1 MSMTQLFTK
10 LIFFATSVLLLSVV
24 GKGIYQHYFPNA
36 TPQKRERG
44 FDQAIARAQRMKQH
58 QDNHTYS
65 LNDVFVAQKA
75 ADQQLQLRDA
85 CVASLAWQDLGPNNV
100 GGRSRTLLVD
110 RNNTNRLYA
119 GSVAGGIWISDDAG
133 MNWHRYAGSDTMT
146 TLSISHIVQGID
158 GTIYVGT
165 GEYYENGYA
174 YGLDAS
180 KVPGYGMYRS
190 TDGGQTFH
198 FLEATRPN
206 NYDAQPN
213 NYDWA
218 FVNALAVDPT
228 NANRLYAA
236 TQRGVWVSNDK
247 GLTWQRPAGLSGT
260 ALAWDIQV
268 APNGKVYTAYSNGIY
283 VSENGGSFV
292 NISNNLA
299 GNVPY
304 TGSRRKIAVSPSDA
318 NYVYVVTTNSGCID
332 HVYQSSNG
340 GQLWIEIGEGDD
352 FFSPCSSYCQ
362 CWYDLTVAVNPYN
375 PQNIYLGGVT
385 LWAWHGEIG
394 WSQIDN
400 LDENAANPYYVH
412 ADKHGITFDSNTPN
426 RAYIACDGGIF
437 RSNNAGSYEPH
448 FLEVNKGYNVTQFYS
463 MSAGYEG
470 NVIAGAQ
477 DNGTQLI
484 NYNFNSI
491 ATSREVMGGDGG
503 YCEISHINPNIV
515 FAEYQEGYMSRSVS
529 GGDGFASFF
538 DENIDEDHDGA
549 PDAGAPFIT
558 PFFLWENEQRYFNG
572 DGVVDAKFFTGDNAR
587 RIWMVSEPL
596 TTSIIPEWKIIG
608 TFTNGELASL
618 CANST
623 GNTVFATS
631 TNGKCMRL
639 NNLNSTLVKKD
650 LNDSMFQNRFLSGV
664 AVESGDPNKLVVVAG
679 NYGNDDY
686 VFFSQNAMSNT
697 PTFVSLQHNL
707 PKMPVYDV
715 VINPANPDYY
725 LIIGTELGVW
735 SYSLNQQCWTE
746 QNVGV
751 GRVPVYRVR
760 LQNMRT
766 VGCEVL
772 YIGTHGRGMLRST
785 SLTYEGCDTHIA
797 FENVVGQN
805 AITSNHLDLKVVPT
819 ILQQQATVQYH
830 LPDNVMQGQL
840 QVYNAQ
846 GGLVYQQNIRSNE
859 PQISLLRSNFP
870 ASGLYFVT
878 IVANNRSK
886 VVKILV
892 Q

>member
-1 MSMTQLFTK
+1 
-10 LIFFATSVLLLSVV
+10 
-24 GKGIYQHYFPNA
+24 
-36 TPQKRERG
+36 
-44 FDQAIARAQRMKQH
+44 MKQH

-304 TGSRRKIAVSPSDA
+304 TGSRRKIAVSPSDT

-340 GQLWIEIGEGDD
+340 GQLWVEIGEGDD

-362 CWYDLTVAVNPYN
+362 CWYDLTIAVNPYN

-385 LWAWHGEIG
+385 LWAW
-394 WSQIDN
+394 
-400 LDENAANPYYVH
+400 
-412 ADKHGITFDSNTPN
+412 
-426 RAYIACDGGIF
+426 
-437 RSNNAGSYEPH
+437 
-448 FLEVNKGYNVTQFYS
+448 
-463 MSAGYEG
+463 
-470 NVIAGAQ
+470 
-477 DNGTQLI
+477 
-484 NYNFNSI
+484 
-491 ATSREVMGGDGG
+491 
-503 YCEISHINPNIV
+503 
-515 FAEYQEGYMSRSVS
+515 
-529 GGDGFASFF
+529 
-538 DENIDEDHDGA
+538 
-549 PDAGAPFIT
+549 
-558 PFFLWENEQRYFNG
+558 
-572 DGVVDAKFFTGDNAR
+572 
-587 RIWMVSEPL
+587 
-596 TTSIIPEWKIIG
+596 
-608 TFTNGELASL
+608 
-618 CANST
+618 
-623 GNTVFATS
+623 
-631 TNGKCMRL
+631 
-639 NNLNSTLVKKD
+639 
-650 LNDSMFQNRFLSGV
+650 
-664 AVESGDPNKLVVVAG
+664 
-679 NYGNDDY
+679 
-686 VFFSQNAMSNT
+686 
-697 PTFVSLQHNL
+697 
-707 PKMPVYDV
+707 
-715 VINPANPDYY
+715 
-725 LIIGTELGVW
+725 
-735 SYSLNQQCWTE
+735 
-746 QNVGV
+746 
-751 GRVPVYRVR
+751 
-760 LQNMRT
+760 
-766 VGCEVL
+766 
-772 YIGTHGRGMLRST
+772 
-785 SLTYEGCDTHIA
+785 
-797 FENVVGQN
+797 
-805 AITSNHLDLKVVPT
+805 
-819 ILQQQATVQYH
+819 
-830 LPDNVMQGQL
+830 
-840 QVYNAQ
+840 
-846 GGLVYQQNIRSNE
+846 
-859 PQISLLRSNFP
+859 
-870 ASGLYFVT
+870 
-878 IVANNRSK
+878 
-886 VVKILV
+886 
-892 Q
+892 